1 MRVTKFP
8 KVSSKEIKWCKG
20 VLACLQ
26 AEPCMMQGLDYLLD
40 ITHDDRP
47 VVIHHFNWDWYNFG
61 DTGGHLM
68 WA

>member
-1 MRVTKFP
+1 M
-8 KVSSKEIKWCKG
+8 
-20 VLACLQ
+20 Q